1 MDDETNSDEIDLQ
14 AKLEKAQKEADKK
27 DKKAAKNHD
36 KEETKKLRE
45 ELEQMTELA
54 KRTMADLQNLK
65 RRQEEERKVLVTM
78 GNVDLIKQL
87 LPVLDNLDR
96 AKEHVPEG
104 AEEWFKGL
112 EISINQIHQI
122 FDASGLTPI
131 VCLGEKFNPDFHEAL
146 VQGPGEKDEIIEE
159 LEKGYLLGDRVIR
172 HAKVKV
178 GNGEK

>member
-1 MDDETNSDEIDLQ
+1 MDDNTNTDEIDLQ

-27 DKKAAKNHD
+27 DKKAAKKHGD
-36 KEETKKLRE
+36 EDLKKIKE

-54 KRTMADLQNLK
+54 KRTMADMQNLK
-65 RRQEEERKVLVTM
+65 RHQEEERKVLISM
-78 GNVDLIKQL
+78 GNADLIKQL

-96 AKEHVPEG
+96 AKEHLPEG

-112 EISINQIHQI
+112 EISISQIHQI
-122 FDASGLTPI
+122 FDASGLKPI

-146 VQGPGEKDEIIEE
+146 VQGPGKKDTIVEE